1 MFKPFFV
8 HFNRPV
14 RRTDSSKLRHLP
26 RGFTIKV
33 SPGDEPRTVK
43 VQTAWCSARDE
54 FVKAQGR
61 QFAEAAAVNVI
72 NPRELPKFVADA
84 EDKCYG
90 LTKPALFGE
99 ETRLYLLKYV
109 V

>member
-14 RRTDSSKLRHLP
+14 RRTDSSRLRHMP

-33 SPGDEPRTVK
+33 SPGDEPRTIK
-43 VQTAWCSARDE
+43 VQTSFCSARDE

-61 QFAEAAAVNVI
+61 EQAEAAPVNII
-72 NPRELPKFVADA
+72 NPRDLPRFVVENQNQCTMQQRFSDA
-84 EDKCYG
+84 SY
-90 LTKPALFGE
+90 
-99 ETRLYLLKYV
+99 LYLLKYV

>member
-1 MFKPFFV
+1 MFKPFFI

-33 SPGDEPRTVK
+33 TPGDEPRTLK

-54 FVKAQGR
+54 FIKKQGR
-61 QFAEAAAVNVI
+61 EFAEAAEITVI
-72 NPRELPKFVADA
+72 NPRDLPKFVGQA

-90 LTKPALFGE
+90 MKKSAFAE
-99 ETRLYLLKYV
+99 ESRLYLLKYV